1 MIVSEA
7 NNIHTA
13 LKHNR
18 VTRIKLEDEGSL
30 LLRYSLAE
38 LQEPFPMLDYLDI
51 RDRTN
56 FFYARPPVVLSES
69 FLGGSAPSLVH
80 LRFGGLLFFG
90 LPKLLL
96 SANNLVDICLWEDS
110 PYISPEGMATSLC
123 TMKHLQSLDI
133 TFQFDSYGYSHR
145 AGQRP
150 HPITRIVLPALSRL
164 SLKCTEDYVEDF
176 VARLDT
182 PSLELMEISRLSSF
196 ESDFSELP
204 QFISRIKAL
213 EISDQAQ
220 LFTHNTKFQLKI
232 LKKDRAELSLIFM
245 SPSKIVW
252 SAFPPLHFE
261 RLEIRED
268 RLMMLSLKMNAES
281 ELRELSHRFTAVK
294 NLFLDPNAAVHVA
307 DALTTFAEE
316 SMTGLFPALQYMYFH
331 EFPLLPPIQEAF
343 LRFTAARQVTRHPV
357 TLREWEWGK

>member
-1 MIVSEA
+1 MSESPRRLNLKLVCTGCTPPEEILAAWPTLPIHIECTYKSERRKLRMIVSEA

-18 VTRIKLEDEGSL
+18 VSKIKLEDEGSL
-30 LLRYSLAE
+30 LLRHSLAE
-38 LQEPFPMLDYLDI
+38 LQEPFPMLEYLDI

-56 FFYARPPVVLSES
+56 LFYARPPVVLSES

-164 SLKCTEDYVEDF
+164 SLKCTEDYVEDL

-182 PSLELMEISRLSSF
+182 PSLELMETSRLSSF

-213 EISDQAQ
+213 EISDQA
-220 LFTHNTKFQLKI
+220 
-232 LKKDRAELSLIFM
+232 
-245 SPSKIVW
+245 
-252 SAFPPLHFE
+252 
-261 RLEIRED
+261 
-268 RLMMLSLKMNAES
+268 
-281 ELRELSHRFTAVK
+281 
-294 NLFLDPNAAVHVA
+294 
-307 DALTTFAEE
+307 
-316 SMTGLFPALQYMYFH
+316 
-331 EFPLLPPIQEAF
+331 
-343 LRFTAARQVTRHPV
+343 
-357 TLREWEWGK
+357 